1 MQEALITVVFLVVAT
16 IVGALLKPNED
27 QLKPLTPQASS
38 VADTSHDHHH

>member
-16 IVGALLKPNED
+16 IIGSLVKPNED

-38 VADTSHDHHH
+38 GDTSHDHHH